1 MSIEACLLH
10 YTKLKAT
17 FNTDLGV
24 LGSFSR
30 HKQWVQVA
38 VIKSNPAYFSDPS
51 TRRRI
56 PVWRHFHAIPQFRD
70 QTLTRQGRRR
80 WQEQEI
86 RSSGETG
93 GWGMWQI
100 TAFDPNDAAFRCLKH
115 SAAITWGKRRR
126 CWFLFEGTMPPETG
140 ALDQ

>member
-1 MSIEACLLH
+1 MQFPNLE
-10 YTKLKAT
+10 
-17 FNTDLGV
+17 
-24 LGSFSR
+24 
-30 HKQWVQVA
+30 
-38 VIKSNPAYFSDPS
+38 IKHSHDRAGAGGGGM
-51 TRRRI
+51 R
-56 PVWRHFHAIPQFRD
+56 
-70 QTLTRQGRRR
+70 
-80 WQEQEI
+80 QEQEI